1 MLAAIFSQQIGGDDM
16 EMDMQEPGE
25 MCCCFEEELDPAAMP
40 GRLSR
45 TGAMHA
51 RVSHIIISYR
61 GIACSA

>member
-1 MLAAIFSQQIGGDDM
+1 M